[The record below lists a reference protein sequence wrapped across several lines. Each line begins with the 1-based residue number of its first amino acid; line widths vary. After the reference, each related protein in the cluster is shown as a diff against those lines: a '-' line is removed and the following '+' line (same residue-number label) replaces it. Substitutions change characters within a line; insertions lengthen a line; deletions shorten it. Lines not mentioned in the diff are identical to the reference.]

1 MLGLWSAEGP
11 GLLYC
16 KPPPATTR
24 TRGTLVGAYL
34 QGELNSS
41 WLGNSFRIWDFSP
54 LHHLALRSPK
64 GWMDAAIDGHGLTV

>member
-1 MLGLWSAEGP
+1 MLGLWSAQ

-16 KPPPATTR
+16 KPPATTR
-24 TRGTLVGAYL
+24 TQGTLVRAYL

-54 LHHLALRSPK
+54 LAHLALGSPE
-64 GWMDAAIDGHGLTV
+64 GWMDAAIDGNGLTV